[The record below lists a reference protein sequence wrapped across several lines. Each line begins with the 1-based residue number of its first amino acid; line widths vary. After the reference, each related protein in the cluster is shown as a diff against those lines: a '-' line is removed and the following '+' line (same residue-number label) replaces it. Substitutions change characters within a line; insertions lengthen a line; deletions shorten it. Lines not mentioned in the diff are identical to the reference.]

1 MSTRRTPLGGS
12 VLRAHIRWEDE
23 AQTCATLRAF
33 AHRLHQMATAPGAS
47 WMSTEAGLENGVLS
61 YDCLRNGLQVGLCPH
76 AFEDGNF
83 SVTKPAYRH
92 YWQTERTGPE
102 CEDGT
107 EASRPPGNCRALV
120 LRLSA
125 QLGDACTCVRM

>member
-33 AHRLHQMATAPGAS
+33 AHRLHQMAAALGAS

-61 YDCLRNGLQVGLCPH
+61 YDCVRNGLQVGLCPH
-76 AFEDGNF
+76 AFEDG
-83 SVTKPAYRH
+83 
-92 YWQTERTGPE
+92 
-102 CEDGT
+102 T
-107 EASRPPGNCRALV
+107 EASRPPGNRRDLV

-125 QLGDACTCVRM
+125 RVGDACTCDRMWSHGRNGAGMVT

>member
-61 YDCLRNGLQVGLCPH
+61 YDCLRNGLQVGICPH
-76 AFEDGNF
+76 AF
-83 SVTKPAYRH
+83 
-92 YWQTERTGPE
+92 
-102 CEDGT
+102 EDGT

-125 QLGDACTCVRM
+125 RVGDACTCDRMWSHGRNGAGMVT